1 MVTNNHINY
10 SNEKMVVLSLRM
22 NKMFLQSFH
31 DMQMK
36 PIYMF
41 LQGKVLFAI
50 TCRRRYCEII
60 LRRL

>member
-22 NKMFLQSFH
+22 NRMFLQSFH

-36 PIYMF
+36 PI
-41 LQGKVLFAI
+41 
-50 TCRRRYCEII
+50 
-60 LRRL
+60 

>member
-22 NKMFLQSFH
+22 NKMFSSKFPRYA
-31 DMQMK
+31 DE
-36 PIYMF
+36 
-41 LQGKVLFAI
+41 
-50 TCRRRYCEII
+50 TCLDVSARKSIVCNYYCEII